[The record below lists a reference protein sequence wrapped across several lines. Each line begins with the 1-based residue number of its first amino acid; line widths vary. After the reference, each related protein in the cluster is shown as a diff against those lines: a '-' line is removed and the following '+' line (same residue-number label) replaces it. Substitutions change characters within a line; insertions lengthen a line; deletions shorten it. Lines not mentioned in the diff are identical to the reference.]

1 MKRRTAAPICAPR
14 DESGSALILAL
25 AILIGVGLLLG
36 ALARLATPIF
46 AQAEVT
52 RSLNDADAAIDAGL
66 GHGIQTLQTSSL
78 ASNPG
83 LCQAPPPGQPPQQLI
98 NPPYVNG
105 IVPIVTCEV
114 TSSSSSVSTIVL
126 TSSPPVGTSTRI
138 VSGRAVVQV
147 NNFTGAVTIL
157 SSRICQDGPAC

>member
-1 MKRRTAAPICAPR
+1 MKERITIASLARR
-14 DESGSALILAL
+14 DETGSVLLLAL

-46 AQAEVT
+46 AQTEVT
-52 RSLNDADAAIDAGL
+52 RNLNDTDAALDAGIS
-66 GHGIQTLQTSSL
+66 HGIQTLQTGPIS
-78 ASNPG
+78 ANPG

-105 IVPIVTCEV
+105 IAPIVTCEI
-114 TSSSSSVSTIVL
+114 TSSSNGISQVVL

-138 VSGRAVVQV
+138 LSARAVVQV

-157 SSRICQDGPAC
+157 SSRMCQDGPAC